1 MAYRHPRRPG
11 ESLIRQRKGGA
22 VRRGVCGLLP
32 GHGEG
37 RDCVGALSERRLLKA
52 KAGIEIEGN
61 MKALKWIGVI
71 CLVPVVLVA
80 GSCVRNKVIGP
91 VGWATDDV
99 EKALRAQMKDP
110 DSMVIRSSYVVKR
123 QTELGQEISIC
134 GFVDGRNSFGAYSG
148 PVRFVSKSLSNRKL
162 EIFETSLVKLENPT
176 ETKQSHSFNMLS
188 VFEDMYWNNYCV
200 DAAHP
205 ALTVSSVVQD

>member
-1 MAYRHPRRPG
+1 MG
-11 ESLIRQRKGGA
+11 KGG
-22 VRRGVCGLLP
+22 
-32 GHGEG
+32 
-37 RDCVGALSERRLLKA
+37 DCVDGLADRCLLKS

-61 MKALKWIGVI
+61 MKVLKWIGVI

-80 GSCVRNKVIGP
+80 GSYIRNKLIGP

-123 QTELGQEISIC
+123 QTERGQEISIC

-148 PVRFVSKSLSNRKL
+148 PVRFVSKSFSNRQLKV
-162 EIFETSLVKLENPT
+162 FQTSMVKLESSS
-176 ETKQSHSFNMLS
+176 ETKEAHEVNMLS
-188 VFEDMYWNNYCV
+188 PFEHAYWNKYCV
-200 DAAHP
+200 DESHP
-205 ALTVSSVVQD
+205 ALTVSSVAEG

>member
-1 MAYRHPRRPG
+1 
-11 ESLIRQRKGGA
+11 
-22 VRRGVCGLLP
+22 
-32 GHGEG
+32 
-37 RDCVGALSERRLLKA
+37 
-52 KAGIEIEGN
+52 

-71 CLVPVVLVA
+71 CLVPVVVVA

-123 QTELGQEISIC
+123 QVELGQEISIC

-148 PVRFVSKSLSNRKL
+148 PVRFVSKSFSSRRLKV
-162 EIFETSLVKLENPT
+162 FETSMVKLENSS
-176 ETKQSHSFNMLS
+176 ETKEAHEANMLS
-188 VFEDMYWNNYCV
+188 VFEDMYWNKYCV
-200 DAAHP
+200 DESHP
-205 ALTVSSVVQD
+205 ALTVR